1 MSSTNT
7 TRRRRDVTG
16 GATSQPTEEQ
26 RDSRSWTDYINAL
39 CHEDIEDPSSELVWF
54 YVQLVAGGLLDLTW
68 LPKDQPL
75 YPPSQLL
82 CKNAAEAAVV
92 QTVKN
97 SRRNFQ
103 GIPFY

>member
-1 MSSTNT
+1 MSSTYKT
-7 TRRRRDVTG
+7 QRRRDVTG
-16 GATSQPTEEQ
+16 GATSQPM
-26 RDSRSWTDYINAL
+26 
-39 CHEDIEDPSSELVWF
+39 EDIEDPSSELVWF